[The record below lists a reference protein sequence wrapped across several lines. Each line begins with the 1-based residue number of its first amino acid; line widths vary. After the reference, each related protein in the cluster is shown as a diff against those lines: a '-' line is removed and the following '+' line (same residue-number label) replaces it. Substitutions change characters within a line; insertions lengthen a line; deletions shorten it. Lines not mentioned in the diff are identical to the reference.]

1 MSNYQIFRSVIL
13 LEEDP
18 LVKDPTVT
26 KISAV
31 PKSTGAES
39 TKPVSLEIYTDNE
52 TKGIEYSVLR
62 CPSVFV
68 QTVGEMC
75 SDTEMIRL
83 YEHFVLRGSVLLST
97 YWGEAFVMLDNKKEV
112 GCTWQEAFVSIM
124 KEYNNPTLSGKH
136 SITNRNVLVHVS
148 D

>member
-1 MSNYQIFRSVIL
+1 MANYRNFRSIIL

-26 KISAV
+26 KVSAV

-39 TKPVSLEIYTDNE
+39 TKPVSLEIYTDDK
-52 TKGIEYSVLR
+52 TKRIEYLVLQ

-68 QTVGEMC
+68 QTLGEMC

-83 YEHFVLRGSVLLST
+83 
-97 YWGEAFVMLDNKKEV
+97 
-112 GCTWQEAFVSIM
+112 
-124 KEYNNPTLSGKH
+124 
-136 SITNRNVLVHVS
+136 
-148 D
+148 

>member
-1 MSNYQIFRSVIL
+1 MANYQNFRSVIL
-13 LEEDP
+13 LKEDP

-26 KISAV
+26 KVSAI

-83 YEHFVLRGSVLLST
+83 YKHFVLRGSVLLSE
-97 YWGEAFVMLDNKKEV
+97 YWREACTEYKDCKE
-112 GCTWQEAFVSIM
+112 GNTWSDKLFALIM
-124 KEYNNPTLSGKH
+124 KEYKN
-136 SITNRNVLVHVS
+136 
-148 D
+148 

>member
-1 MSNYQIFRSVIL
+1 MANYQNFRSVIL

-62 CPSVFV
+62 YPSVFV
-68 QTVGEMC
+68 QISWEMC

-83 YEHFVLRGSVLLST
+83 YKHFVLSGIVLLSE
-97 YWGEAFVMLDNKKEV
+97 YWKEACTEHKTQKKTTPGV
-112 GCTWQEAFVSIM
+112 TGRLPS
-124 KEYNNPTLSGKH
+124 S
-136 SITNRNVLVHVS
+136 
-148 D
+148 

>member
-1 MSNYQIFRSVIL
+1 MPNYL
-13 LEEDP
+13 
-18 LVKDPTVT
+18 
-26 KISAV
+26 
-31 PKSTGAES
+31 
-39 TKPVSLEIYTDNE
+39 
-52 TKGIEYSVLR
+52 
-62 CPSVFV
+62 FV
-68 QTVGEMC
+68 QTLNYMC
-75 SDTEMIRL
+75 FGAEIVHL
-83 YEHFVLRGSVLLST
+83 YKHFNLCGSILLST

>member
-1 MSNYQIFRSVIL
+1 MANYQNFRSVIF

-26 KISAV
+26 KISAI
-31 PKSTGAES
+31 PKSTGAEP

-52 TKGIEYSVLR
+52 TKGIKYLVLQ

-68 QTVGEMC
+68 QTLGVMC

-83 YEHFVLRGSVLLST
+83 YKHFVLCGSILVSE
-97 YWGEAFVMLDNKKEV
+97 YWREAYTEHKNRKE
-112 GCTWQEAFVSIM
+112 GDTWSDGSFTIIM
-124 KEYNNPTLSGKH
+124 KEYKN
-136 SITNRNVLVHVS
+136 
-148 D
+148 